1 MIGDTYIFRD
11 SCVHR
16 ASPGRKILS
25 LIALCTFVAL
35 TTSWPTLAGTSVGVA
50 LLYRIA
56 GITISE
62 ALNPIRS
69 MLWIFLAVFATH
81 AILNGVDVAS
91 LTVTRLILLIT
102 AASLVTMTT
111 KTSEFV
117 DGLLVGLRWAPPWV
131 PADQIA
137 LALSLALR
145 LIPLT
150 RLTLDEVRVAQ
161 RARQMDGNIK
171 ALIVPLIVRS
181 LKRGDE
187 LAEAIRARSHDPC
200 GERQKQ

>member
-11 SCVHR
+11 SYVHR

-25 LIALCTFVAL
+25 LIVLCTFVAL

-91 LTVTRLILLIT
+91 LTVARLILLIT

>member
-1 MIGDTYIFRD
+1 MIGDTYLFRD

-35 TTSWPTLAGTSVGVA
+35 TGSWLTLAGASVGVV
-50 LLYRIA
+50 LLHRIA

-62 ALNPIRS
+62 ALIPIRS
-69 MLWIFLAVFATH
+69 MLWILSAVFAAH
-81 AILNGVDVAS
+81 AIFNGVDAAS
-91 LTVTRLILLIT
+91 LALTRLILLIT

-117 DGLLVGLRWAPPWV
+117 DGLLVGLRWAPQWF

-187 LAEAIRARSHDPC
+187 LAEAIRARSH
-200 GERQKQ
+200 

>member
-16 ASPGRKILS
+16 ASPGSKILS

-35 TTSWPTLAGTSVGVA
+35 TGSWPTLAGVSVGVA

-56 GITISE
+56 GMTISE
-62 ALNPIRS
+62 ALSSILS
-69 MLWIFLAVFATH
+69 MLWIFLAVFAAH

-91 LTVTRLILLIT
+91 LAVARLILLIA

-117 DGLLVGLRWAPPWV
+117 DGLLVSLRWAPRWI
-131 PADQIA
+131 PADQVA

-187 LAEAIRARSHDPC
+187 LAEAIRARSH
-200 GERQKQ
+200 